1 MMIQKR
7 GRLIAAVAASLAIAA
22 IFAACSSLDVV
33 GKDSARAFGDV
44 LGALSSE
51 GGEEG
56 IHYLVAPDG
65 EARFSWGEEG
75 ASIAVDAAPFVAA
88 GLDLSKLQNAGDGE
102 IVFAADYGLDIIGST
117 DPAEAFSQLVSKH
130 RDILNYHSSLD
141 HYGAK
146 LGGGN
151 MFEWAKDMK
160 TNGYDNSAQDKDI
173 VFVLNP
179 EPLIAAGADPERIAG
194 WTYAQVPIEENG
206 KTEQVWKL
214 LKPFDLK

>member
-1 MMIQKR
+1 MKKTKF
-7 GRLIAAVAASLAIAA
+7 IAAVAASLAIAT
-22 IFAACSSLDVV
+22 IFAACSELDVV
-33 GKDSARAFGDV
+33 GKDSVRAFGEI
-44 LGALSSE
+44 LGALPSE

-75 ASIAVDAAPFVAA
+75 ASIAVNDAPFVDA

-102 IVFAADYGLDIIGST
+102 IVFAADYGLSIVGST
-117 DPAEAFSQLVSKH
+117 DPAEAFSQLVDGH
-130 RDILNYHSSLD
+130 RDILNYHTTLD

-160 TNGYDNSAQDKDI
+160 TNGYDDSAQDKDI

-179 EPLIAAGADPERIAG
+179 EPIIAAGADPERIAG

-206 KTEQVWKL
+206 KTTQVWKL